1 MMFFG
6 VVCFSMSIIGKVVQ
20 HLYDIE
26 KQTTCIPEIV
36 MKLITG
42 LIFLGCQYGNKSMQN
57 TFFNVNLYMKPPN
70 YVYCIYTRMSKQ
82 NDTSILLLK
91 KYFTIIP

>member
-6 VVCFSMSIIGKVVQ
+6 IVRFSMSIIGKVIQ

-26 KQTTCIPEIV
+26 KQTIPEIV

-42 LIFLGCQYGNKSMQN
+42 LIFLGCQYGNKSMQI
-57 TFFNVNLYMKPPN
+57 TIFNVDL
-70 YVYCIYTRMSKQ
+70 
-82 NDTSILLLK
+82 
-91 KYFTIIP
+91 